1 MLEIWK
7 THNLKVIK
15 SIDDKFIVD
24 AEEHGEIE
32 VINNDLV
39 LQFASGEIAE
49 VFLYLDQEKNV
60 VGAHGK
66 PLAEPGEYAF
76 LRLISNSSIGAFFD
90 WGLDK
95 DLYCPFR
102 EQKQEMNVNHY
113 YLVYIYIDEETN
125 RAAASS
131 KYEKFLSTE
140 EHDLEANQTVSAM
153 ILNKSPLGYNAV
165 VNNKYQGLFFE
176 NEVFSELKPGQKIN
190 AIIKN
195 VREDFKLDLRVFK
208 NDGSDIAS
216 FEEKI
221 LNYLESHDNKMHI
234 NDESEPELIY
244 HTFGISKKNF
254 KKALGGLYKKGLV
267 DLSTNAV
274 KLIKNTE

>member
-1 MLEIWK
+1 MLQVWK
-7 THNLKVIK
+7 THKLKVIK
-15 SIDDKFIVD
+15 SVGDKFIVD

-32 VINNDLV
+32 VLNNDLV
-39 LQFASGEIAE
+39 LQYKPGEETE
-49 VFLYLDQEKNV
+49 VFLFVDQEKNIA
-60 VGAHGK
+60 GAHGK
-66 PLAEPGEYAF
+66 PLAEPGEFAY
-76 LRLISNSSIGAFFD
+76 LRIVSNSSIGSFFD

-95 DLYCPFR
+95 DLFCPFR
-102 EQKQEMNVNHY
+102 EQKQDMNVNYY

-140 EHDLEANQTVSAM
+140 EHDLQEGQKVDAM
-153 ILNKSPLGYNAV
+153 ILNKSQLGYNAV
-165 VNNKYQGLFFE
+165 VNNKYQGLLYK
-176 NEVFSELKPGQKIN
+176 NEVFSDLKPGQKLT
-190 AIIKN
+190 ASIKS
-195 VREDFKLDLRVFK
+195 VREDYKLDLRMFK
-208 NDGSDIAS
+208 NDGSDIAN
-216 FEEKI
+216 FEELI
-221 LNYLESHDNKMHI
+221 LKYLRENDNKMHI

-274 KLIKNTE
+274 KLLNNPQ